1 MWSFEPR
8 QLHKGL
14 RAPPPPRPA
23 ASLLLLSDP
32 VREGALSTWDGRS
45 HLAVS
50 TPEPPGRGEG
60 PPSREPWPRP
70 FPNQRPRPQS
80 RPSEQQVSP
89 FCFQTPGASR
99 CLARS
104 PKLRVE
110 AAAWRGGLA
119 HLRGAC
125 EAGVSAFP
133 GTAGGGVGVG
143 DAGTQGGRCPQEPAE
158 WQRSTLG
165 LAVLRGGEE
174 SGSRFQVPPLPP
186 AVSRGAQQRGG
197 GAERAR
203 GRGARTMARVPA
215 RLQFRV
221 QLRFVTEE
229 QLFGAGPLSLPT
241 PKSLQL
247 DVHPAGEEADATVTD
262 GEVPS
267 PAGKLGPGA
276 CEHNVRARGGGGARL
291 RVQMCAECACALGRV
306 EVWVAPSLSPPAGV
320 HPEAREGEVPGYF
333 PSPQLAQT
341 ASLLRS
347 RTWVPRAAG
356 P

>member
-1 MWSFEPR
+1 
-8 QLHKGL
+8 
-14 RAPPPPRPA
+14 
-23 ASLLLLSDP
+23 
-32 VREGALSTWDGRS
+32 
-45 HLAVS
+45 
-50 TPEPPGRGEG
+50 
-60 PPSREPWPRP
+60 
-70 FPNQRPRPQS
+70 
-80 RPSEQQVSP
+80 
-89 FCFQTPGASR
+89 
-99 CLARS
+99 
-104 PKLRVE
+104 
-110 AAAWRGGLA
+110 
-119 HLRGAC
+119 
-125 EAGVSAFP
+125 
-133 GTAGGGVGVG
+133 
-143 DAGTQGGRCPQEPAE
+143 
-158 WQRSTLG
+158 
-165 LAVLRGGEE
+165 
-174 SGSRFQVPPLPP
+174 
-186 AVSRGAQQRGG
+186 
-197 GAERAR
+197 
-203 GRGARTMARVPA
+203 MARVPA

-267 PAGKLGPGA
+267 PAGKLGPGV